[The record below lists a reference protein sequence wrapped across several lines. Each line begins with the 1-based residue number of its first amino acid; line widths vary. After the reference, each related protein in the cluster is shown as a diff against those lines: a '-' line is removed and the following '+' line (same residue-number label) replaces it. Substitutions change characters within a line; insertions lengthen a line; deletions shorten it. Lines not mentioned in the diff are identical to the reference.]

1 MWLEDIGV
9 VSVVIPPPK
18 WVGACFAAAEPN
30 MSTDPRFGGLYSIS
44 TSQGAL
50 ADSAPIRQHR
60 RSIATI
66 KALQESASEGSLYP
80 SVAVKPEL
88 AQDWQANV
96 SQQDGFHSAS
106 VLREPIGMLTPYVEN
121 ELTRSIK
128 NMGRQHGM
136 NGRRASEA
144 PPSADGDAPTKV
156 LMRTQLLPSAVV
168 RDLWRTSKKPLSNEI
183 VKARAAAEAKARGAN
198 EAKVAAMPTESER
211 CAEGARAVMEAKTRM
226 GMCYDEYLSENPLL
240 SSSVTTD
247 DFFSRGMEWTGA
259 PRHHLP
265 CIPLHPLP
273 SRTPT
278 CLSTQVS
285 PPPHLTGTS
294 AHARTRREHQLQR
307 AEMRVRTQQGSLL
320 RLGDYAEADFD
331 REFARQTV
339 EYLLW
344 QCPNSAP
351 VPRGAPDGS
360 GRLNTSMVAV
370 LKPPGAWPTASDPR
384 ARRRHSRRFCVAFA
398 HPDAALRD
406 DAGRAR
412 QSEGVGGAREAQGVL
427 RDHLSSGARTGV
439 EVELQSGYA
448 LGCWAWPGR
457 TRWSKGRYPA
467 PCRCGWWQEKAR
479 PAAADLDQQHVGQSS
494 RPPRLAQSAA
504 TALGKMIR
512 GAGH

>member
-1 MWLEDIGV
+1 MF
-9 VSVVIPPPK
+9 IPPPSRRLS
-18 WVGACFAAAEPN
+18 CFALAESRAVQQPN

-156 LMRTQLLPSAVV
+156 LMRTQLLPSTVV

-183 VKARAAAEAKARGAN
+183 VKARAAAEAKAKGAN

-240 SSSVTTD
+240 SRSVTTD

-320 RLGDYAEADFD
+320 RLGDYAEEDFD

-339 EYLLW
+339 KYLLW

-351 VPRGAPDGS
+351 VPRGAPGGS
-360 GRLNTSMVAV
+360 GRLNTSGGRGAEAARRLAHCLGSSSSPPPQSPILRGFCPSRRGAPGRRRPSATVGRSGRRARGARSTARPSVFRSAHRRRSRAPERLRPGVLGLAGADEMVEGPLPRTVPVRMVA
-370 LKPPGAWPTASDPR
+370 G
-384 ARRRHSRRFCVAFA
+384 
-398 HPDAALRD
+398 
-406 DAGRAR
+406 
-412 QSEGVGGAREAQGVL
+412 EG
-427 RDHLSSGARTGV
+427 S
-439 EVELQSGYA
+439 
-448 LGCWAWPGR
+448 PGR
-457 TRWSKGRYPA
+457 
-467 PCRCGWWQEKAR
+467 
-479 PAAADLDQQHVGQSS
+479 S
-494 RPPRLAQSAA
+494 RS
-504 TALGKMIR
+504 
-512 GAGH
+512 

>member
-1 MWLEDIGV
+1 MAGRHKCGFG
-9 VSVVIPPPK
+9 SYPPAK
-18 WVGACFAAAEPN
+18 SGYLFRREPSPT
-30 MSTDPRFGGLYSIS
+30 MSTDARFGGLYSIS

-96 SQQDGFHSAS
+96 CQQDGFHSAS

-183 VKARAAAEAKARGAN
+183 VKARAAAEAKARG
-198 EAKVAAMPTESER
+198 EAKAAAMPTESER

-240 SSSVTTD
+240 SRSVTTD

-351 VPRGAPDGS
+351 VPRGAPGGS

-384 ARRRHSRRFCVAFA
+384 AAAATVADFAWLLPIQTRRSGTTQAERDSRKEWEARERRKEYCETICLPERAPAFDGSGHPPGYRDSRPGAHPSRGHGRAAPRHS
-398 HPDAALRD
+398 
-406 DAGRAR
+406 
-412 QSEGVGGAREAQGVL
+412 S
-427 RDHLSSGARTGV
+427 
-439 EVELQSGYA
+439 
-448 LGCWAWPGR
+448 
-457 TRWSKGRYPA
+457 
-467 PCRCGWWQEKAR
+467 
-479 PAAADLDQQHVGQSS
+479 AAADAVGASPSGLSRWPQSRRS
-494 RPPRLAQSAA
+494 NLAR
-504 TALGKMIR
+504 R
-512 GAGH
+512 GYGGWTSLP

>member
-1 MWLEDIGV
+1 
-9 VSVVIPPPK
+9 
-18 WVGACFAAAEPN
+18 

-96 SQQDGFHSAS
+96 SQQNGFHSAS

-198 EAKVAAMPTESER
+198 EAKAAAMPTESER

-240 SSSVTTD
+240 SRSVTTD

-265 CIPLHPLP
+265 CIPLHPFP

-285 PPPHLTGTS
+285 PPAHLTGTS

-320 RLGDYAEADFD
+320 RLGDYAEEDFD
-331 REFARQTV
+331 REFAR
-339 EYLLW
+339 
-344 QCPNSAP
+344 
-351 VPRGAPDGS
+351 
-360 GRLNTSMVAV
+360 
-370 LKPPGAWPTASDPR
+370 
-384 ARRRHSRRFCVAFA
+384 
-398 HPDAALRD
+398 
-406 DAGRAR
+406 
-412 QSEGVGGAREAQGVL
+412 
-427 RDHLSSGARTGV
+427 
-439 EVELQSGYA
+439 
-448 LGCWAWPGR
+448 
-457 TRWSKGRYPA
+457 
-467 PCRCGWWQEKAR
+467 
-479 PAAADLDQQHVGQSS
+479 
-494 RPPRLAQSAA
+494 
-504 TALGKMIR
+504 
-512 GAGH
+512 

>member
-1 MWLEDIGV
+1 
-9 VSVVIPPPK
+9 
-18 WVGACFAAAEPN
+18 

-198 EAKVAAMPTESER
+198 EAKAAAMPTESER

-240 SSSVTTD
+240 SRSVTTD

-320 RLGDYAEADFD
+320 RLGDYAEEDFD

-339 EYLLW
+339 KYLLW

-384 ARRRHSRRFCVAFA
+384 ARRRQSPILRGFCPSRRGAPGRRRPSATVG
-398 HPDAALRD
+398 RS
-406 DAGRAR
+406 GRRAR
-412 QSEGVGGAREAQGVL
+412 GARSTARPSVFRSAHRRRSRAPERLRPGVL
-427 RDHLSSGARTGV
+427 GLAGADEMVEGPLPRTVPVRMVAG
-439 EVELQSGYA
+439 EGS
-448 LGCWAWPGR
+448 PGR
-457 TRWSKGRYPA
+457 
-467 PCRCGWWQEKAR
+467 
-479 PAAADLDQQHVGQSS
+479 S
-494 RPPRLAQSAA
+494 RS
-504 TALGKMIR
+504 
-512 GAGH
+512 